1 MIYAYLTT
9 KAEYCSG
16 DISELR
22 EELYSAFMI
31 YNSVLITATTMLD
44 AEYQISFHML
54 LPSHVWLTRNDN
66 KIIYILGDFPSPAEQ
81 QLMYHEPTLRLSFY
95 SPIWQKIYIV
105 FFTQYHAKKREK
117 KERNSFFLFYLST
130 DLRKIRGAEKSPKGL
145 TQRAKQIQPRNKPV
159 FVALSEQKPKTQLGS
174 AGEREKKVS
183 LSIFSASGSI
193 SCTKYG
199 PQGPSLYD
207 PAITGGSYLA
217 KLQKT
222 E

>member
-117 KERNSFFLFYLST
+117 KRGIHFSLFFFTYPLIYGRCEAR
-130 DLRKIRGAEKSPKGL
+130 RKV
-145 TQRAKQIQPRNKPV
+145 QR
-159 FVALSEQKPKTQLGS
+159 
-174 AGEREKKVS
+174 
-183 LSIFSASGSI
+183 
-193 SCTKYG
+193 
-199 PQGPSLYD
+199 D
-207 PAITGGSYLA
+207 
-217 KLQKT
+217 
-222 E
+222 